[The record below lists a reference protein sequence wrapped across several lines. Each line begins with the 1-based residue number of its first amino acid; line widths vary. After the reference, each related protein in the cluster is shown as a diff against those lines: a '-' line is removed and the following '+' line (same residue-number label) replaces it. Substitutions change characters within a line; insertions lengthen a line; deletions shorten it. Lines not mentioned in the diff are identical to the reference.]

1 LLSAWS
7 MQLATAVVRGDP
19 IAAASAAALH
29 HVSDEHTGFSRR
41 RTGKGFTY
49 VDARGRPLRDRA
61 TLARIRALA
70 IPPAWT
76 QVWISP
82 DPDGHIQ
89 ATGRDA
95 RGRKQYRYHPAWRR
109 VRDEAKYHRLV
120 EFCGALPS
128 LRAAVERDLRC
139 ACLCKRKV
147 VATVVA
153 LMERAQLRVGNDEYA
168 RHNGSY
174 GATTLRDRHARFH
187 GDTLELAYRAK
198 GGIERRVRMTDRR
211 LARIV
216 RRCRDLP
223 GQRLFQYVD
232 ADASGGPGAVRPITS
247 TDVNAYLREVTGGP
261 FTAKDY
267 RTWAATLGAALLLCA
282 LERPPSARACK
293 RCVQQVLCAV
303 AERLGHTPAICRKS
317 YIHPRLLDDFTAD
330 RFDPALVRA
339 IRRRL
344 GRVAAAP
351 GSAAPGSAA
360 PGSAAPGSA
369 AIDVRALRA
378 IEPIVARYLAPS
390 RRPRLT
396 RARRRAGSSSR
407 AAARGDRA
415 RR

>member
-1 LLSAWS
+1 MLLDA
-7 MQLATAVVRGDP
+7 AVVRGDP
-19 IAAASAAALH
+19 IAAASAAALR
-29 HVSDEHTGFSRR
+29 HVSDLELGIRRLRRGRAFS
-41 RTGKGFTY
+41 Y
-49 VDARGRPLRDRA
+49 VDARGRPLRDPA
-61 TLARIRALA
+61 TLSRIRALA

-76 QVWISP
+76 AVWISP
-82 DPDGHIQ
+82 DPDGHLQ

-95 RGRKQYRYHPAWRR
+95 RGRKQYRYHPKWRA

-120 EFCGALPS
+120 AFCGALPA
-128 LRAAVERDLRC
+128 LRAAVERDLGC

-147 VATVVA
+147 VAAVVA

-168 RHNGSY
+168 RTNRSY

-187 GDTLELAYRAK
+187 GDTLELAYRGK

-223 GQRLFQYVD
+223 GQRLFQYVE
-232 ADASGGPGAVRPITS
+232 GGAVRPITS

-282 LERPPSARACK
+282 LERPPTARACK
-293 RCVQQVLCAV
+293 RCIQQVLDAV

-317 YIHPRLLDDFTAD
+317 YVHPRLLDDFAAD
-330 RFDPALVRA
+330 RLDPALVRA

-344 GRVAAAP
+344 RRP
-351 GSAAPGSAA
+351 
-360 PGSAAPGSA
+360 A
-369 AIDVRALRA
+369 AIGAASVDVRALRA
-378 IEPIVARYLAPS
+378 IEPIVARYLAGA
-390 RRPRLT
+390 RG
-396 RARRRAGSSSR
+396 RRRA
-407 AAARGDRA
+407 
-415 RR
+415 